1 MENMETKKA
10 AGKKGETVTL
20 LLGDKFLKDM
30 SSELINF
37 YRQKLNLS
45 NELNENE
52 KTSSISKSF
61 SQSIFSAEK
70 MENPVFTTF
79 LIKDEQEKVTEILLK
94 ELTGVYSTQ
103 LDITIEKNMEIGSEF
118 NNQFKNVIKTNEK
131 LLYLDKVA

>member
-1 MENMETKKA
+1 METKKA
-10 AGKKGETVTL
+10 AGKKEETVIL

-61 SQSIFSAEK
+61 SKSIFSAEK
-70 MENPVFTTF
+70 MDSPFFTTF
-79 LIKDEQEKVTEILLK
+79 LMKDEKEKVTEKLLK
-94 ELTGVYSTQ
+94 ELTGVHNKQ
-103 LDITIEKNMEIGSEF
+103 LDITIEKNMEIGSGF
-118 NNQFKNVIKTNEK
+118 NNQFIKVIKTNEK